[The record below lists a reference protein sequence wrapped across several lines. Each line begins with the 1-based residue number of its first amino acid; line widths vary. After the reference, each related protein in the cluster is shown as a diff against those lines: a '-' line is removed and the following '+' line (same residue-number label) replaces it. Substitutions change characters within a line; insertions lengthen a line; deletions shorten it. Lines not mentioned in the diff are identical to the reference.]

1 MLIQKVES
9 MAVECIQME
18 GITKSYDKNVAL
30 SNLNIRIPCGERY
43 ALLGPNGA
51 GKSTTLKLLV
61 GLIFPDGGDI
71 SIMGNDPRSME
82 AKRLIGYLPE
92 DASPYVN
99 LSVRENLEYLASLRG
114 LEGIRSR
121 ADELMD
127 ILDLREYEKYKV
139 NKLSRGNRQ
148 KLSIGLAMVHK
159 PKVLLLD
166 EPLNYLDI
174 PTQESVTDLFNS
186 YNATILCST
195 HIMSIAEKLTENILI
210 IARGSVVWSGSMDDL
225 KSLGSADES
234 VERIVSKLMVSV
246 R

>member
-1 MLIQKVES
+1 MEND
-9 MAVECIQME
+9 CILME
-18 GITKSYDKNVAL
+18 GVIKSYDRNVAL
-30 SNLNIRIPCGERY
+30 SDLNMRITCGERV

-61 GLIFPDGGDI
+61 GLLFPDQGSI

-82 AKRLIGYLPE
+82 AKKVIGYLPE

-99 LSVRENLEYLASLRG
+99 LSVRENLEYMASLRG
-114 LEGIRSR
+114 LEDIRER

-127 ILDLREYEKYKV
+127 TIGLIEYEKYKV

-148 KLSIGLAMVHK
+148 KLSIGLSIIHK
-159 PKVLLLD
+159 PNVLLLD

-174 PTQESVTDLFNS
+174 PTQESVTSLLNS
-186 YNATILCST
+186 FKATILCST

-210 IARGSVVWSGSMDDL
+210 IAKGRVVWNGSMDDL
-225 KSLGSADES
+225 KSLGSGAES
-234 VERIVSKLMVSV
+234 VEHIVSKLMVNV

>member
-1 MLIQKVES
+1 MITSDCIVVEN
-9 MAVECIQME
+9 V
-18 GITKSYDKNVAL
+18 TKTYDKNVAL
-30 SNLNIRIPCGERY
+30 QNLSLRIPCGARY

-61 GLIFPDGGDI
+61 GLLYPDSGSI
-71 SIMGNDPRSME
+71 EIMGNDPQSMA
-82 AKRLIGYLPE
+82 AKEILGYLPE

-99 LSVRENLEYLASLRG
+99 LSVRENLEYIGSLRRIG
-114 LEGIRSR
+114 DVRDR

-127 ILDLREYEKYKV
+127 QLTLREYEKYKV

-148 KLSIGLAMVHK
+148 KLSIGLSIMHK
-159 PKVLLLD
+159 PKVILLD

-174 PTQESVTDLFNS
+174 PTQETVTTILNS
-186 YNATILCST
+186 LNSTILCST

-210 IARGSVVWSGSMDDL
+210 IARGNVVWTGSMEQL
-225 KSLGSADES
+225 KQLGSGTES
-234 VERIVSKLMVSV
+234 VEHIVSKLMVSV

>member
-1 MLIQKVES
+1 
-9 MAVECIQME
+9 MAEECINME
-18 GITKSYDKNVAL
+18 GVVKSYDKTTAL
-30 SNLNIRIPCGERY
+30 NNLSIRIPCGERY

-61 GLIFPDGGDI
+61 GLIYPDTGDI
-71 SIMGNDPRSME
+71 SILGNDPRSME

-114 LEGIRSR
+114 LNDIRETS
-121 ADELMD
+121 DNIMD
-127 ILDLREYEKYKV
+127 TLDLRQYEKYKV

-148 KLSIGLAMVHK
+148 KLSIGLAIMHK

-174 PTQESVTDLFNS
+174 PTQEAVTELLNS
-186 YNATILCST
+186 YDATILCST
-195 HIMSIAEKLTENILI
+195 HIMSIAEKLTKNILV
-210 IARGSVVWSGSMDDL
+210 IAKGSVVWTGSMDDL
-225 KSLGSADES
+225 KALGSADES
-234 VERIVSKLMVSV
+234 VERIVSKMMVNV

>member
-1 MLIQKVES
+1 MDGV
-9 MAVECIQME
+9 
-18 GITKSYDKNVAL
+18 TKSYDGNRAL
-30 SNLNIRIPCGERY
+30 NDMSIRIPCGERY

-61 GLIFPDGGDI
+61 GLIYPDSGEILI
-71 SIMGNDPRSME
+71 SGSEPRSME

-114 LEGIRSR
+114 LDDIRQR
-121 ADELMD
+121 TDELMD
-127 ILDLREYEKYKV
+127 ILDLRQYEKYKV

-148 KLSIGLAMVHK
+148 KLSIGLSIIHK

-174 PTQESVTDLFNS
+174 PTQESVTELLNS
-186 YNATILCST
+186 YDATILCST
-195 HIMSIAEKLTENILI
+195 HIMSIAEKLTKNILI
-210 IARGSVVWSGSMDDL
+210 IARGSVVWSGSMDNL
-225 KSLGSADES
+225 KSMGSGDES
-234 VERIVSKLMVSV
+234 VERIVSKLMINV

>member
-1 MLIQKVES
+1 
-9 MAVECIQME
+9 MAEECIHME
-18 GITKSYDKNVAL
+18 GVTKSYDRNVAL
-30 SNLNIRIPCGERY
+30 NNLTIRIPCGERY

-61 GLIFPDGGDI
+61 GLLYPDEGEI
-71 SIMGNDPRSME
+71 SIRGNDPRSME
-82 AKRLIGYLPE
+82 AKNMIGYLPE

-99 LSVRENLEYLASLRG
+99 LSVRENLEYLASLRA
-114 LEGIRSR
+114 LDSVRDR
-121 ADELMD
+121 ANELMD
-127 ILDLREYEKYKV
+127 LLDLRQYEKFKV

-148 KLSIGLAMVHK
+148 KLSIGLAIIHK

-174 PTQESVTDLFNS
+174 PTQESVTELLNS
-186 YNATILCST
+186 YDATILCST

-210 IARGSVVWSGSMDDL
+210 IARGSVVWTGSMGDL

-234 VERIVSKLMVSV
+234 VEHIVSKLMINV